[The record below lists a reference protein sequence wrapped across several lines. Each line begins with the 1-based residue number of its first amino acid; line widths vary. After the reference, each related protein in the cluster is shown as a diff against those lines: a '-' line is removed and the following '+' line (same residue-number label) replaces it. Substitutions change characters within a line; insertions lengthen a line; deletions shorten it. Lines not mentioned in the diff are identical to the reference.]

1 MRVPTPDELRE
12 EIEAEDQ
19 EYVES
24 ILKECT
30 RYMKRAVRDGSASVY
45 VAECSLEAFGKA
57 KEQMKDAGWY
67 LTLLSKEM
75 NYDGSCGL
83 SMELKEYVK

>member
-1 MRVPTPDELRE
+1 MRVPTPDDLRE
-12 EIEAEDQ
+12 EIKAEDQ
-19 EYVES
+19 EYVEN
-24 ILKECT
+24 ILEECV

-57 KEQMKDAGWY
+57 KEQMKDAGWM